1 MFVLLVVFVDMLAYS
16 TASPVLPRLVLGIVH
31 GDGAASARAIGLF
44 ATAFSLMQFVFGPIQ
59 GAVSDRF
66 GRKPVLVVSCLGLAL
81 SQAWMAT
88 AASVATLL
96 AGRVLAGMAAASIA
110 TASAYI
116 ADIVPPDE
124 RPTAFGR
131 ITVAIG
137 VGIIAGPALGGLL
150 GTVSTRAP
158 FWAASA
164 ICLANAAW
172 AMFMVPESLPPE
184 RRSRFSWRR
193 ANSLASLFYLFGS
206 PALRPL
212 ATANLLSMLAQQALI
227 TVFILSAALRFGF
240 GTGLM
245 GLSLAVLG
253 LFYALVG
260 GLLVRPA
267 IRILGE
273 GGALTVGFSAATA
286 GLLVMAFAPNGLVY
300 LAAIPLYT
308 LLALAGP
315 PVQSAMTRRA
325 DAGAQGQLQG
335 ANTSITGLAGIG
347 GPAIFAG
354 SLSFALDR
362 LHFAGLPFLLA
373 AVLLAAA
380 LPLALRAM
388 TGPGARQGGG
398 EAVAAAASRSA

>member
-1 MFVLLVVFVDMLAYS
+1 MFVLFVVFVDMLAYS

-59 GAVSDRF
+59 GAASDRF

-88 AASVATLL
+88 AASVPALL

-110 TASAYI
+110 TAGAFI
-116 ADIVPPDE
+116 ADVVPSEE

-137 VGIIAGPALGGLL
+137 VGIIVGPALGGLL
-150 GTVSTRAP
+150 GTISIRAP

-164 ICLANAAW
+164 VCLANAAW
-172 AMFMVPESLPPE
+172 AAFMVPESRPRE
-184 RRSRFSWRR
+184 RRTGFSWRR
-193 ANSLASLFYLFGS
+193 ANSLSSLGWLFGT

-240 GTGLM
+240 GAGLM

-260 GLLVRPA
+260 GLLVKPA
-267 IRILGE
+267 VRILGE
-273 GGALTVGFSAATA
+273 RGALAVGFSAATA
-286 GLLVMAFAPNGLVY
+286 GLVVMAFAPDGVVY
-300 LAAIPLYT
+300 LASIPLYT

-325 DAGAQGQLQG
+325 DAGAQGRLQG
-335 ANTSITGLAGIG
+335 ANTSLTGLAGIG
-347 GPAIFAG
+347 GPTIFAG
-354 SLSFALDR
+354 SLSLALDR
-362 LHFAGLPFLLA
+362 LHFPGLPFGIA
-373 AVLLAAA
+373 AVLLALAR
-380 LPLALRAM
+380 PRALRAM
-388 TGPGARQGGG
+388 AEPRPRQGGR
-398 EAVAAAASRSA
+398 ETLAAPSRSL

>member
-1 MFVLLVVFVDMLAYS
+1 MLAYS

-59 GAVSDRF
+59 GAASDRF

-88 AASVATLL
+88 AASVPALL

-116 ADIVPPDE
+116 ADVVPPAD

-150 GTVSTRAP
+150 GTVSIRAP

-164 ICLANAAW
+164 VCLANAAW
-172 AMFMVPESLPPE
+172 AAFMVPESLPPE
-184 RRSRFSWRR
+184 RRTRFSWRR
-193 ANSLASLFYLFGS
+193 ANSLASLGYLFGA
-206 PALRPL
+206 PALRSL
-212 ATANLLSMLAQQALI
+212 ASANLLSMLAQQALI

-240 GTGLM
+240 GAGLM

-260 GLLVRPA
+260 GLLVKPA
-267 IRILGE
+267 IRTLGE
-273 GGALTVGFSAATA
+273 RGALAVGFSSATA
-286 GLLVMAFAPNGLVY
+286 GLVVMALAPNGGVY

-325 DAGAQGQLQG
+325 DPGAQGRLQG
-335 ANTSITGLAGIG
+335 ANTSLTGLAGIG
-347 GPAIFAG
+347 GPTIFAG
-354 SLSFALDR
+354 SLSLALDR
-362 LHFAGLPFLLA
+362 LHFPGLPFLIA
-373 AVLLAAA
+373 AVLLALA

-388 TGPGARQGGG
+388 AEPRPDQGGG
-398 EAVAAAASRSA
+398 EALAAPSRSA